1 MQNIDHIFV
10 INLEKNILK
19 KQKCLLQLNNNN
31 ISNYT
36 FIDTINTINENML
49 YNTIYNSIVK
59 NMDANFVKYNFT
71 KGALGCLLSHIK
83 CISCAKENN
92 YKNILIL
99 EDDFIMID
107 NFSEEID
114 TLFKNIDKNWDFIY
128 LGKKQGDDSMDY
140 FKYKYH
146 NQNFENILDIND
158 HVYKPNYKTWGTHSI
173 LIKNNMFDDIIDFS
187 NNIDAPIDLKLMS
200 LFDKYN
206 FYCVKKDLFITYD
219 TYSDIQENVK
229 NKLNWGWNISAY
241 KDIDISTIENIFIYG
256 FKNSDHTHHYI
267 HKMYFDFFNYYY
279 PDLNVYWYDENE
291 EYDKNI
297 VENSI
302 LFCSP
307 CHIKYE
313 KIPFS
318 QSAFYILHLDIF
330 ENNGY
335 TSIQSFLD
343 DKKNSDIINANKY
356 IILLCREQITNLK
369 YFEKDIHSRQICLP
383 WFANN
388 FYNEIMEIKTHL
400 DDIYTCNINK
410 KYLCYMGSIWHLNIE
425 VIKKLI
431 DICSKN
437 NIDLLLKGRIFG
449 VSKLDKKYIKKDS
462 SKNITFIPFNYDN
475 NGDKIYNSFKYI
487 DDNYGVK
494 GLLPLQ
500 GNTHNDNYISNR
512 IFETISQGYLVTTNN
527 LLTKKYFTSAIFD
540 EDIEQLI
547 LKYLDVLSDK
557 NKWIQLMHQQID
569 ELIDK
574 FYGYKNIQHVL
585 NFLKDMNKE
594 NNYNLTLF
602 NGENKVLK
610 YKLWFTQL
618 DIKNPYFSVIKDNND
633 IRDALKKHDNYNILN
648 SLHYDIFLLERLITS
663 NYIIYI
669 DENYFDK
676 DSIIKICNMHKKE
689 YNIKKPLKIF
699 CILSGQRSGS
709 TLIIDIIQK
718 TSKKIMAL
726 SEVLDFNG
734 DNFNYVSHYDILNK
748 NGILYNKNIK
758 YDKDDS
764 VSTYFKQIKDI
775 ANYMDYD
782 AIVFKWTLNFESGIN
797 INHKFYEILEF
808 VSNTNIIYLDR
819 NEIDCYISRKFA
831 DKYGFSHNK
840 YDEIKD
846 ELFSIKELYSFNKNK
861 EEYMSSIFEKFKNV
875 KCIQYNNIIKNNDFI
890 QNIYSIFYQIDNSLQ
905 EDIYNNIY
913 PFKNCIDVLPKQN
926 QFLIDDLLSNKYWK
940 K

>member
-1 MQNIDHIFV
+1 MQYIDHIFV
-10 INLEKNILK
+10 INLDKNILN
-19 KQKCLLQLNNNN
+19 KQKCLIQLNHNN

-36 FIDTINTINENML
+36 IIDAINTINENMS
-49 YNTIYNSIVK
+49 YNTIYNNIVK

-92 YKNILIL
+92 YKNIIIL
-99 EDDFIMID
+99 EDDFIIID
-107 NFSEEID
+107 NFLEEID
-114 TLFKNIDKNWDFIY
+114 TLFKNIDNKWDFIY
-128 LGKKQGDDSMDY
+128 LGKKQGDDSMGY
-140 FKYKYH
+140 FKYEYH
-146 NQNFENILDIND
+146 KQEFENILDINEY
-158 HVYKPNYKTWGTHSI
+158 VYKPNYRTWGTHSI
-173 LIKNNMFDDIIDFS
+173 LIKNTMFDDIIEFS
-187 NNIDAPIDLKLMS
+187 NNIDAPIDIKLMS

-206 FYCVKKDLFITYD
+206 FYSVKKDLFITDD
-219 TYSDIQENVK
+219 TYSDIQK
-229 NKLNWGWNISAY
+229 NKKINYWDWNISLY
-241 KDIDISTIENIFIYG
+241 KDICMDNIKNIFIYG
-256 FKNSDHTHHYI
+256 FKKSYHTHHYI
-267 HKMYFDFFNYYY
+267 HKMYHDFFNYYY

-343 DKKNSDIINANKY
+343 DEKNSDIVNAKKY

-369 YFEKDIHSRQICLP
+369 YFEKDIHTRHICLP

-410 KYLCYMGSIWHLNIE
+410 KYLCYMGSIWSLNIE
-425 VIKKLI
+425 VIKNLI
-431 DICSKN
+431 NICSKN
-437 NIDLLLKGRIFG
+437 NIDLLLKGRIFD
-449 VSKLDKKYIKKDS
+449 VLYSDKKYVTKNS
-462 SKNITFIPFNYDN
+462 SKNITFVPFNYNN
-475 NGDKIYNSFKYI
+475 NGNNNYNTFKYI
-487 DDNYGVK
+487 DENYCVK

-500 GNTHNDNYISNR
+500 GNIHNENYISNR
-512 IFETISQGYLVTTNN
+512 IFETISHGYLVITNN

-547 LKYLDVLSDK
+547 LKYLDIFSDK
-557 NKWIQLMHQQID
+557 NKWIQLMHEQLD

-585 NFLKDMNKE
+585 DFLKEVHIEKNYKLISFNEE
-594 NNYNLTLF
+594 NR
-602 NGENKVLK
+602 VLK
-610 YKLWFTQL
+610 YKLWFTNI
-618 DIKNPYFSVIKDNND
+618 DTNNPYFLSIKNND
-633 IRDALKKHDNYNILN
+633 DIRNALKKGDNYNI
-648 SLHYDIFLLERLITS
+648 SSSYYDIFLLERLITN
-663 NYIIYI
+663 NYIVNI
-669 DENYFDK
+669 DDDYHDK
-676 DSIIKICNMHKKE
+676 DTIIKICNMHKKE
-689 YNIKKPLKIF
+689 YKIKKPLKIF
-699 CILSGQRSGS
+699 CILSGQRTGS
-709 TLIIDIIQK
+709 TMIIDVIQK
-718 TSKKIMAL
+718 TSKKIMGL
-726 SEVLDFNG
+726 SEIFYHYNN
-734 DNFNYVSHYDILNK
+734 NFTYLKQYDIVNK

-758 YDKDDS
+758 YDEHDS
-764 VSTYFKQIKDI
+764 LSTYFKQFEDI
-775 ANYMDYD
+775 ASYMEFD
-782 AIVFKWTLNFESGIN
+782 AIVFKWTLDFHKEIN
-797 INHKFYEILEF
+797 TYTKFYKILEF

-819 NEIDCYISRKFA
+819 NQIDCYISRKFA

-840 YDEIKD
+840 YEKIEDEF
-846 ELFSIKELYSFNKNK
+846 FSIKELYSFNKNK
-861 EEYMSSIFEKFKNV
+861 EEYMSIIFEKIKNV

-890 QNIYSIFYQIDNSLQ
+890 KNIYSIFYQIDNSLE

-913 PFKNCIDVLPKQN
+913 PFKNCIDTLPKQN
-926 QFLIDDLLSNKYWK
+926 QFLIDDLLDSKLWK